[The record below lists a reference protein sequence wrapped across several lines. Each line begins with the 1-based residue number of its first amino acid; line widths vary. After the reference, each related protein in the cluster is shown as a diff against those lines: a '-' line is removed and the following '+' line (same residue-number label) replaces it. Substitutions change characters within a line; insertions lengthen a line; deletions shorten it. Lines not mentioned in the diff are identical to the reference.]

1 MEKEKLELRFG
12 YKIEDWKR
20 IQDMLMSI
28 FVGIGL
34 GIATGVLGC
43 SVGEF
48 AGEELKRP
56 IQIFRK
62 DVVENVISDSVVM
75 IINSSDN

>member
-1 MEKEKLELRFG
+1 MEKEKLEFRFG

-43 SVGEF
+43 FVGEF
-48 AGEELKRP
+48 AGSELKRP
-56 IQIFRK
+56 IQIFGK
-62 DVVENVISDSVVM
+62 EVVENIISDSVVM
-75 IINSSDN
+75 IINSFDS